1 MNLYIALPWLVCLI
15 GLLMWLFIDPTKHPK
30 AVEAGKMMFAI
41 GLLAG
46 LLTFPYGGA
55 SLSIGTGGGGRMR

>member
-15 GLLMWLFIDPTKHPK
+15 GLLMWVFVDPAKHPK
-30 AVEAGKMMFAI
+30 AVEAGHDMFWC

-46 LLTFPYGGA
+46 LLTFPYSGA
-55 SLSIGTGGGGRMR
+55 SLSIGAGGRIRP

>member
-1 MNLYIALPWLVCLI
+1 MNLYIALPWLVCFI
-15 GLLMWLFIDPTKHPK
+15 GLLMWCFVDGTRHPK
-30 AVEAGKMMFAI
+30 AVEAGRVMFWC

-55 SLSIGTGGGGRMR
+55 SLSLGTGRGRG